1 MIFSSLSGVATQGQ
15 KRRPALYFCLPRSR
29 LDNAILLFFQDP
41 STALPRFIIRSVTWI
56 YSTILLR
63 ISSGSL
69 SNLAL
74 LLSCLVP
81 LSKERRSR
89 GSIYENER
97 YKGVHRGY
105 LPLRRIIMASSAD
118 ISVWWWIILLGGRE
132 KKRKEIIAWYP
143 FASRWY
149 GLKRDSFKLEIEWR
163 TGKEKCRKW

>member
-74 LLSCLVP
+74 LLSCLLP

-105 LPLRRIIMASSAD
+105 LPLRRIIMASSNRGYKCLVVNN
-118 ISVWWWIILLGGRE
+118 SSWGRE
-132 KKRKEIIAWYP
+132 KKK
-143 FASRWY
+143 
-149 GLKRDSFKLEIEWR
+149 KRNYRLISLCISLVWVKTRQF
-163 TGKEKCRKW
+163 

>member
-1 MIFSSLSGVATQGQ
+1 MLRRRDKRGGQRYISACHVLASITLSYCSS
-15 KRRPALYFCLPRSR
+15 R
-29 LDNAILLFFQDP
+29 I
-41 STALPRFIIRSVTWI
+41 LPRFIIRSVTWI

-74 LLSCLVP
+74 LLSCLLP

-105 LPLRRIIMASSAD
+105 LPLRRIIMASSNRGYKCLVVNN
-118 ISVWWWIILLGGRE
+118 SSWGRE
-132 KKRKEIIAWYP
+132 KK
-143 FASRWY
+143 
-149 GLKRDSFKLEIEWR
+149 
-163 TGKEKCRKW
+163 KEKKLSLDIPLHLVGMG